1 MAVALLVRHGRTT
14 ANAAGVLAGWT
25 PGVDLDDV
33 GREQARVLGERLAP
47 AGVVLVVTSPLER
60 CRQTAQGVLAGRDA
74 PLLVDDRLG
83 EARYG
88 DWTGRRLSDLA
99 RTTLWR
105 TVQEHPSAVV
115 FPGADGE
122 AMAHVQARAVQAVRE
137 HDRAVTAQHGPDAVW
152 VAVSHGDVIKAV
164 LADALG
170 THLDL
175 FQRIVVDPASVSAV
189 RYTPTRPF
197 VLRTNDVS
205 GSWEALAR
213 RRRRRG
219 RRSDAAVGG
228 GAGDS

>member
-14 ANAAGVLAGWT
+14 ANAGGVLAGWS
-25 PGVDLDDV
+25 PGVHLDDV
-33 GREQARVLGERLAP
+33 GREQARALGERLAP
-47 AGVVLVVTSPLER
+47 AAVVRVVTSPLDR
-60 CRQTAQGVLAGRDA
+60 CLQTAQGVLGATDV
-74 PLLVDDRLG
+74 PLVVDERLG

-99 RTTLWR
+99 RTALWR

-122 AMAHVQARAVQAVRE
+122 AMAHVQARAVEAVRE
-137 HDRAVTAQHGPDAVW
+137 HDRAVTHEHGPDAVW
-152 VAVSHGDVIKAV
+152 VVVSHGDVIKAV

-205 GSWEALAR
+205 GSWEGLAR